1 MTKKDKKKRA
11 PLDSPAS
18 SSSGGESPR
27 IAEPGSFFNR
37 IYPYRRWLEVFG
49 IIIVIAIGLFVRLED
64 LSDWKAHPER
74 ALYQNEA
81 LLTTFDGYY
90 YISLSRDLLEGTYDK
105 IDEKRAT
112 PEGVERPS
120 PPPLLSVIAAGV
132 AKITP
137 FSLNW
142 IGAVLPV
149 FLGILLFLPLYGLG
163 RYYGGPAMAL
173 TAALMGLLSHYYVY
187 RSSLGW
193 FDTDCMNTTWAMAA
207 AWCALHFGVN
217 ETRRR
222 YWYFAGGVL
231 VFCLFYWWWNMT
243 PAVVIASCLLPFLVA
258 LIFFY
263 RPPKKEGII
272 FGGIIA
278 AALVALLFWQGFD
291 LPVKIAKEISSKY
304 SYISKEVKGDFPN
317 IGVTISEQSK
327 PTLKEIVARSTG
339 NLPVLF
345 LSGIG
350 FILLCWRKH
359 KESLFL
365 GVPLALGALSFF
377 FAKRFLIFL
386 APVSALGLGFL
397 IYQLWD
403 WRRHFRPLTAIAPAL
418 VLIMAWPAFSTDMN
432 KDYWPKEKPPI
443 IHGMVEAREKTPEDS
458 VIWAWWDHGYPL
470 VYWSRRA
477 TINDGSVHNAE
488 RSVYNGFPMST
499 SSLRLSANFIQFY
512 VNQGRIGIRDF
523 YKAVGDDPRKGYK
536 LIKNIL
542 GKGPE
547 RAREILTDLELQPIK
562 GRKSVEDWLKFFYP
576 PEPRPAY
583 LFLDW
588 RLVRTA
594 YWWYWLGSWDM
605 DKQDGHHPQI
615 QYYRGL
621 QTDKKIIYGSG
632 IQINPTTGV
641 LQFNPRKRLNLDTLT
656 VHAPDKAPWVKQY
669 ETGGQKIPYNLYF
682 DYYLR
687 TRLGILHEEKLAD
700 SVFGK
705 LFLRQ
710 MQPEKY
716 FKPISL
722 GFPAFQIWEV
732 EADSLTKSTGN

>member
-359 KESLFL
+359 KESLF
-365 GVPLALGALSFF
+365 
-377 FAKRFLIFL
+377 
-386 APVSALGLGFL
+386 
-397 IYQLWD
+397 
-403 WRRHFRPLTAIAPAL
+403 
-418 VLIMAWPAFSTDMN
+418 
-432 KDYWPKEKPPI
+432 
-443 IHGMVEAREKTPEDS
+443 
-458 VIWAWWDHGYPL
+458 
-470 VYWSRRA
+470 
-477 TINDGSVHNAE
+477 
-488 RSVYNGFPMST
+488 
-499 SSLRLSANFIQFY
+499 
-512 VNQGRIGIRDF
+512 
-523 YKAVGDDPRKGYK
+523 
-536 LIKNIL
+536 
-542 GKGPE
+542 
-547 RAREILTDLELQPIK
+547 
-562 GRKSVEDWLKFFYP
+562 
-576 PEPRPAY
+576 
-583 LFLDW
+583 
-588 RLVRTA
+588 
-594 YWWYWLGSWDM
+594 
-605 DKQDGHHPQI
+605 
-615 QYYRGL
+615 
-621 QTDKKIIYGSG
+621 
-632 IQINPTTGV
+632 
-641 LQFNPRKRLNLDTLT
+641 
-656 VHAPDKAPWVKQY
+656 
-669 ETGGQKIPYNLYF
+669 
-682 DYYLR
+682 
-687 TRLGILHEEKLAD
+687 
-700 SVFGK
+700 
-705 LFLRQ
+705 
-710 MQPEKY
+710 
-716 FKPISL
+716 
-722 GFPAFQIWEV
+722 
-732 EADSLTKSTGN
+732 